1 MYFARIVFLLVLLV
15 PAVGRASPDIQHWK
29 LKNGVRVLFV
39 ESHEL
44 PMVLVRVI
52 FDAGSA
58 RDAPGKEGEALLT
71 NHLLANGTAKLDEDA
86 VAKRMDS
93 LGADLSTRVDRDMA
107 TVGLRSLSKGDLL
120 SPALETLRQLLM
132 APAFSSAGLE
142 RERGRLLVGFA
153 QRAQSPDDVA
163 NRAFFHALYGS
174 HPYAHRTVGTAESVR
189 GITREDLENF
199 YKRHYVGANT
209 LLVLVGDLKKGEA
222 ERIARN
228 LVGSLPRGKP
238 APALPAVPELK
249 KAVTRDIVFPSTQTH
264 ILVGAPG
271 VYRGDPDYFPLY
283 VGNYILGGGGLVS
296 RLSAEVREKRGLSY
310 SVYSYFYPLR
320 VKGPFVAGLET
331 RTKQRLRALRV
342 LRDTMKRFIDKGPT
356 AKELEAAKRHITGGF
371 PLRIDTSGKIAD
383 YLSVIGFY
391 RLPLDYLDEF
401 NRRVEA
407 VTVKQISDAFRRRL
421 DPKRMVTVTVGAKG

>member
-1 MYFARIVFLLVLLV
+1 MSFARLVFVLLLLA
-15 PAVGRASPDIQHWK
+15 PAVGRANPDIQHWK

-44 PMVLVRVI
+44 PMVRVRVI

-58 RDAPGKEGEALLT
+58 RDEPGKEGQALLT
-71 NHLLANGTAKLDEDA
+71 NHLLSDGTATLDEDA
-86 VAKRMDS
+86 VAQRFDS
-93 LGADLSTRVDRDMA
+93 LGADLSTNVDRDMA
-107 TVGLRSLSKGDLL
+107 TIGLRSLSKKELL

-132 APAFSSAGLE
+132 APAFPAGGLE
-142 RERGRLLVGFA
+142 RERGRMLVGFA
-153 QRAQSPDDVA
+153 QRAQSPDSVA
-163 NRAFFHALYGS
+163 NRAFFHALYGN
-174 HPYAHRTVGTAESVR
+174 HPYAHRTVGTPESVR
-189 GITREDLENF
+189 GIKREDLENF
-199 YKRHYVGANT
+199 YKRYYVGGNA
-209 LLVLVGDLKKGEA
+209 LLVMVGDLKKSEA
-222 ERIARN
+222 QRIART
-228 LVGSLPRGKP
+228 LVGSLPKGER
-238 APALPAVPELK
+238 APKLPPVPDLK

-264 ILVGAPG
+264 VLVGAPG

-296 RLSAEVREKRGLSY
+296 RLSTEVREKRGLSY

-331 RTKQRLRALRV
+331 RTKQRLNALRV
-342 LRDTMKRFIDKGPT
+342 LRETMARFIEKGPT
-356 AKELEAAKRHITGGF
+356 EEELVAAKRHITGGF
-371 PLRIDTSGKIAD
+371 PLRIDTSGKVAD

-407 VTVKQISDAFRRRL
+407 VTVKQIADAFRRRL